1 MTFGIQEIVGLL
13 LLGGAVGGFLGEL
26 IRTRLARRPEPNG
39 GASPGILR
47 TMLDDQ
53 AVQRGEWRSIVDAEL
68 KSTVLWRALIEV
80 ELKAS
85 REREAVCVDHY
96 ELCNQQLDSLRVQVT
111 LLEQWRDAHLRQQ
124 GLPPYD
130 ETLPGTPA

>member
-1 MTFGIQEIVGLL
+1 MLV
-13 LLGGAVGGFLGEL
+13 LGGAIGGFLHALLRAKPGP
-26 IRTRLARRPEPNG
+26 RPEPNG
-39 GASPGILR
+39 GASTGVLR

-96 ELCNQQLDSLRVQVT
+96 ETCNQQLDSLRVQVT

-130 ETLPGTPA
+130 ETLPGTGT